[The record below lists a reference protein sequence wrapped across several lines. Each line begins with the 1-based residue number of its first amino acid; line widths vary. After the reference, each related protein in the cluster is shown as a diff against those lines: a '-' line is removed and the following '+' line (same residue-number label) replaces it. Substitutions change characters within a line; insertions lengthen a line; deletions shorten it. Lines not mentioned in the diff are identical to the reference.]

1 MIVKESISTEQE
13 GILNDVGTQQ
23 MTLRPE
29 KWYRDFIIKH
39 GKTVNTHGD
48 RKSFIPTRKFNL
60 LMKNKNHAITLKKF
74 DKQIK
79 STAVITTVDGVVI
92 TAFKINKRMNW
103 RNK

>member
-1 MIVKESISTEQE
+1 MDKIHYTNHATIRVQQR
-13 GILNDVGTQQ
+13 GIPKKVL
-23 MTLRPE
+23 
-29 KWYRDFIIKH
+29 DFIIKH